1 MNDVTVTSFI
11 RCRVKSQRIKT
22 DHSILLT
29 LIYELIYELKAF
41 SRTSPTTYPLL
52 RSVLPS
58 SSNHTFGGGT
68 KAEICPI

>member
-1 MNDVTVTSFI
+1 MLI
-11 RCRVKSQRIKT
+11 
-22 DHSILLT
+22 

-52 RSVLPS
+52 LSVLPW

-68 KAEICPI
+68 KAEIFPI